1 MEAKPGAVLSHSV
14 PADGE
19 NIITSIAWNV
29 RMSFF
34 HSLER
39 RNIAGDRLLRRRSEV
54 LERGIL
60 VRPHRVSP
68 EIPGFQRLL
77 LPLRH
82 ASSRHRL
89 ASLLLRLPHRLG
101 RRVAGRRV
109 FFSEI
114 SRNSTRWRSTTRKSS
129 WAREPVCGR
138 TVGVNSCRHEVVLL
152 ESVWRDDDSFSFV
165 DNLNRIVNVNLR
177 LTSPRRHL
185 QILPGHEVELREA
198 FHTGRGE
205 QHCVDERPAD
215 SDQRWRRWRN
225 QGGREEET
233 TCSYGTRRRTCRY
246 STSCRTW
253 RR

>member
-1 MEAKPGAVLSHSV
+1 MLEPPLLGAGNRVYPFLICSHRSADSTVHLWDVLPTSEDGTDAMEAKPGAVLSHSV

-109 FFSEI
+109 FFRRFPGI
-114 SRNSTRWRSTTRKSS
+114 
-129 WAREPVCGR
+129 
-138 TVGVNSCRHEVVLL
+138 RHAG
-152 ESVWRDDDSFSFV
+152 DQ
-165 DNLNRIVNVNLR
+165 
-177 LTSPRRHL
+177 RRGKAAGL
-185 QILPGHEVELREA
+185 GNQSAVEL
-198 FHTGRGE
+198 
-205 QHCVDERPAD
+205 
-215 SDQRWRRWRN
+215 
-225 QGGREEET
+225 
-233 TCSYGTRRRTCRY
+233 
-246 STSCRTW
+246 
-253 RR
+253 